1 MAVGMLFLT
10 LFAHRFGMT
19 LRQDDTGAG
28 GYGSH
33 SDGGDILTPQEVNL
47 ARQPKPTVERAH
59 VPCLVPPREGW
70 HVRRDRVINAV
81 LESLLSNRG
90 RCSDRGGG
98 NGRSNAKGEGREG
111 APCIARP
118 RVVGLVGESGS
129 GKTSVAAE
137 IVRSPE
143 VLEYF
148 SDGVVWLPVN
158 RGDGEEDRLQALM
171 CWLARLVREEIGTRH
186 DCGGEGGGGSA
197 ASGGGG
203 GGGGASGGFFAS
215 GTPAASS
222 SGLARNSEDGAAR
235 VKSFV
240 GGGEI
245 HGGVR
250 RRRQLRCLVVA
261 DNVCEA
267 DVVAKL
273 RETGMWVLLT
283 SRKAD
288 VVRKAGGKPVV
299 VGRLLEAD
307 AEWVLRRASELP
319 SDEPSPVG
327 ASDLLELCGR
337 AALDL
342 AFVGRWSTVR
352 GSRDPMAWRDAAES
366 IRADLQNLELTR
378 EGENTAVGVTV
389 KGRPLLIR
397 QQSTA
402 SCSTVDDGAA
412 PVSVLGSDA
421 SSPRPSSCSVASRAL
436 QAARENRRK
445 AILRAGFRELVT
457 GTGDDR
463 VRLLYLS
470 LGVLPDGHDFTAKDA
485 VVLLRESPADQG
497 TGGGEGAVTRAAGAA
512 GGAEWV
518 QKGGAEERAA
528 RKALRTLEAWSILAA
543 TGRRRGGK
551 STSYRMHAA
560 HSSFARE
567 ILLECHEVLK
577 AAVRRWVG
585 FISSLDAVL
594 FFEPLVLSRLWS
606 AVEDVGGKGW
616 RELLPYEAALRS
628 TDNRDPLCRVCLVA
642 VAKFRG
648 VEGDFEGASAM
659 WRRLLAVEQRA
670 QTPNVLYPLWELVT
684 AAEKKG
690 KPEEAAEWR
699 QYGYET
705 LNLAMVKSTMMSPLE
720 TDVDGDGGGYD
731 AGGSTGVAPKGT
743 TDTASVIQSLSLNVV
758 RFGPSQGA
766 EAEMMLRRA
775 LEIEVARRGPDD
787 MRVAA
792 VLERLGVCVR
802 QSGRL
807 KEAEQLLRRALKIAE
822 TKLGES
828 LLPGE

>member
-1 MAVGMLFLT
+1 M
-10 LFAHRFGMT
+10 
-19 LRQDDTGAG
+19 
-28 GYGSH
+28 
-33 SDGGDILTPQEVNL
+33 
-47 ARQPKPTVERAH
+47 
-59 VPCLVPPREGW
+59 
-70 HVRRDRVINAV
+70 RRDRVINAV
-81 LESLLSNRG
+81 LETLLSNRG
-90 RCSDRGGG
+90 RCSDG
-98 NGRSNAKGEGREG
+98 NSAVDVEGRGEGTSCT
-111 APCIARP
+111 PRP

-158 RGDGEEDRLQALM
+158 SGDGEEDRLQALM
-171 CWLARLVREEIGTRH
+171 HWLARLVREEIGARH
-186 DCGGEGGGGSA
+186 DCGDAGGGR
-197 ASGGGG
+197 GGGG
-203 GGGGASGGFFAS
+203 GGFAASTGGGASGSFSNA
-215 GTPAASS
+215 GTNPSA
-222 SGLARNSEDGAAR
+222 GLARNSEDGAAR
-235 VKSFV
+235 VRSFV
-240 GGGEI
+240 RGGEI

-250 RRRQLRCLVVA
+250 RRRELRCLVVA
-261 DNVCEA
+261 DNVCDAE
-267 DVVAKL
+267 VVAKL
-273 RETGMWVLLT
+273 KETGMWVLLT
-283 SRKAD
+283 SRRPD
-288 VVRKAGGKPVV
+288 VVRRAGGKSVV

-327 ASDLLELCGR
+327 SSDLLDLCGR
-337 AALDL
+337 TALDL
-342 AFVGRWSTVR
+342 AFVGRWRTVR
-352 GSRDPMAWRDAAES
+352 GSKDPMAWRDAADS

-378 EGENTAVGVTV
+378 EGETGIGKYRA
-389 KGRPLLIR
+389 LLSR

-421 SSPRPSSCSVASRAL
+421 SSPRPSSCSSSRIL
-436 QAARENRRK
+436 QARENRRK

-457 GTGDDR
+457 ATGDDR

-485 VVLLRESPADQG
+485 VVLLRESHHDQG
-497 TGGGEGAVTRAAGAA
+497 SSGGEATAA
-512 GGAEWV
+512 GGGGGEWV
-518 QKGGAEERAA
+518 QKGGAEEKAA

-543 TGRRRGGK
+543 TGRRRGSK
-551 STSYRMHAA
+551 SASYRMHTA
-560 HSSFARE
+560 HSTFARE

-577 AAVRRWVG
+577 SAVRRWIG

-594 FFEPLVLSRLWS
+594 FFDPLVLSRLWS

-616 RELLPYEAALRS
+616 RDLRPYEAALS
-628 TDNRDPLCRVCLVA
+628 SIDNHDPLCRVCLVA

-648 VEGDFEGASAM
+648 AEGDFGGASAM
-659 WRRLLAVEQRA
+659 WRRLLTVEQRA

-684 AAEKKG
+684 AAEKSG

-720 TDVDGDGGGYD
+720 TEVEGDGDGFRTTGSGGGGG
-731 AGGSTGVAPKGT
+731 GGSPVAT

-787 MRVAA
+787 LRVAA
-792 VLERLGVCVR
+792 VLERLGICVR

-822 TKLGES
+822 TKHGEWDATWGS
-828 LLPGE
+828 GARTQAPGPLAVPC